1 MRHESGTTTVSE
13 TIADVQF
20 AGRQTGKI
28 DWRSRPAAA
37 LVKRTAAPSAA
48 SAGRR

>member
-1 MRHESGTTTVSE
+1 MRHQSGTTTVTE

-20 AGRQTGKI
+20 AVRQTGKI

-37 LVKRTAAPSAA
+37 LAKRATAPRAA
-48 SAGRR
+48 SRQG